1 MMESAIL
8 WDLDG
13 TIADSFNGY
22 YDAFAC
28 ILDKY
33 NSPRKVSVAEYRLK
47 YFGTTFHSILNDVF
61 GDSISDLSKNTISEE
76 YFSLTNTYFRR
87 KECIQPV
94 SGVERILNY
103 FLAAGNPMAIA
114 SSSKLLTVLT
124 ELQTLGMLHYFG
136 NILSGEFLPSKPAP
150 DVFLLA
156 ARSLNISPNR
166 CVVFEDSL
174 AGMQAAKAAGMKCV
188 GIATTKK
195 VEEMVDADIAL
206 TSFDNL
212 DFRDFEKFS
221 QN

>member
-1 MMESAIL
+1 MLKSAIL

-13 TIADSFNGY
+13 TIADSFHGY
-22 YDAFAC
+22 YDAFAS
-28 ILDKY
+28 ILEKY
-33 NSPRKVSVAEYRLK
+33 DSPRKVSAAEYKKK

-61 GDSISDLSKNTISEE
+61 GDSISDPAKNAISEE
-76 YFSLTNTYFRR
+76 YFSLTNTCFRR

-94 SGVERILNY
+94 SGVEQVLDH
-103 FLAAGNPMAIA
+103 FFTAGIPMAVA
-114 SSSKLLTVLT
+114 SSSKLFTVLT
-124 ELQTLGMLHYFG
+124 ELQTLDMLHYFG

-150 DVFLLA
+150 DVFLLT
-156 ARSLNISPNR
+156 ARSLNVPPDR
-166 CVVFEDSL
+166 CIVFEDSL

-206 TSFDNL
+206 TGFNNL
-212 DFRDFEKFS
+212 DFGDLENFL